1 MRAINDEEKHWKF
14 PVNHARETSRR
25 GKQGDTVKIAL
36 IVDDE
41 PLIRRQVAKALA
53 DYGFDELYEAA
64 DGSQAVALA
73 SVHKPLLTVMDVSM
87 PVMDGI
93 TAADKMNR
101 DPSGA
106 IVLLTGNTNSETVSK
121 AYEAGVHQYLMK
133 PFNAEQLKITVD
145 LAIRQFIELSNL
157 RDEVVALK
165 ENLETRKLVDR
176 AKGLL
181 MKQGLSEPE
190 AHRKMQKLSMDKR
203 KSLKDV
209 AEAILLMEG

>member
-1 MRAINDEEKHWKF
+1 MKNGQLPAVAGS
-14 PVNHARETSRR
+14 PV
-25 GKQGDTVKIAL
+25 KKAL

-41 PLIRRQVAKALA
+41 PLIRQQVAKALA

-73 SVHKPLLTVMDVSM
+73 ALHKPLLTVMDVTM

-101 DPSGA
+101 NPCGA
-106 IVLLTGNTNSETVSK
+106 IVLLTGNTDSETVSK
-121 AYEAGVHQYLMK
+121 AHDAGVHQYLMK
-133 PFNAEQLKITVD
+133 PFKEDQLKITID
-145 LAIRQFIELSNL
+145 LAIHQFIEISNL
-157 RDEVVALK
+157 RDEVAALK

-181 MKQGLSEPE
+181 IKQGLSEPE
-190 AHRKMQKLSMDKR
+190 AHRKMQKLAMNKR
-203 KSLKDV
+203 KSLKEV

>member
-1 MRAINDEEKHWKF
+1 M
-14 PVNHARETSRR
+14 
-25 GKQGDTVKIAL
+25 KIAL

-41 PLIRRQVAKALA
+41 PLIRQQVVKALT

-64 DGSQAVALA
+64 DGLQAVTMAA
-73 SVHKPLLTVMDVSM
+73 EHKPLLTVMDVTM

-106 IVLLTGNTNSETVSK
+106 IVLLTGNVDSETVTR
-121 AYEAGVHQYLMK
+121 AHDAGVHQYLMK
-133 PFNAEQLKITVD
+133 PFKEEQLKITID
-145 LAIRQFIELSNL
+145 LAIHQFIEISNL
-157 RDEVVALK
+157 KDEVAALK

-176 AKGLL
+176 AKGVL
-181 MKQGLSEPE
+181 MKQGLTEPE
-190 AHRKMQKLSMDKR
+190 AHRKMQKLAMDKR
-203 KSLKDV
+203 KNLKEV